1 MENFPILPF
10 LSQEGWFYTVSIVNS
25 SYYTADKII
34 GNFIRPFALKRLRD
48 FHMKEIRSNKL
59 RFLTTM
65 LPTIIVAICLMAT
78 PVLQAVTLHNQT
90 AMMDNKSGCCCCP
103 AEKDSDSCPIKELV
117 QSDNC
122 PCKVEQSQPSIPAPF
137 QADIQNKFELNQNSD
152 ICDATIANR
161 LSEKPTW
168 VISDNLIKTLHS
180 PPLYISNSAF
190 LI

>member
-1 MENFPILPF
+1 MK
-10 LSQEGWFYTVSIVNS
+10 IVAYVNLWH
-25 SYYTADKII
+25 YLTDKKT
-34 GNFIRPFALKRLRD
+34 GNFIRPLALKRLRD

-59 RFLTTM
+59 RFLTTI
-65 LPTIIVAICLMAT
+65 LPTIIVAVCLMAA

-103 AEKDSDSCPIKELV
+103 AEQDNENCPVKESL
-117 QSDNC
+117 QKRAC
-122 PCKVEQSQPSIPAPF
+122 PCKVEQSQPAIPAPF
-137 QADIQNKFELNQNSD
+137 RADIQSKFELSQNTD

-161 LSEKPTW
+161 LPNKLTL
-168 VISDNLIKTLHS
+168 VLSDNLINSIHF

>member
-1 MENFPILPF
+1 MSAMRTLAF
-10 LSQEGWFYTVSIVNS
+10 LGQKTGFSTVSIVNS

-48 FHMKEIRSNKL
+48 FHMKEIRTNKL
-59 RFLTTM
+59 RF
-65 LPTIIVAICLMAT
+65 LPTIIVAICLMAA

-103 AEKDSDSCPIKELV
+103 AEQDSENCPVKEIL
-117 QSDNC
+117 QTNDC
-122 PCKVEQSQPSIPAPF
+122 PCKVEQSQTAIPAPF
-137 QADIQNKFELNQNSD
+137 RADIQSKFELNQNSN

-168 VISDNLIKTLHS
+168 VISDNLIKTVNS

>member
-1 MENFPILPF
+1 MK
-10 LSQEGWFYTVSIVNS
+10 IVAYVDICYYS
-25 SYYTADKII
+25 SDKIT
-34 GNFIRPFALKRLRD
+34 GNFTRPFALKRLRD
-48 FHMKEIRSNKL
+48 FHMKKIRSNKL
-59 RFLTTM
+59 RFLTT
-65 LPTIIVAICLMAT
+65 IIVAICLMAA

-122 PCKVEQSQPSIPAPF
+122 PCKVEQSQPAIPAPF
-137 QADIQNKFELNQNSD
+137 QADIQNKFELNQNSE
-152 ICDATIANR
+152 ICDATIANI
-161 LSEKPTW
+161 LSEKPTL
-168 VISDNLIKTLHS
+168 VLSDNLIKTLHS

>member
-1 MENFPILPF
+1 MKIVAYVDILHYP
-10 LSQEGWFYTVSIVNS
+10 S
-25 SYYTADKII
+25 DKKT

-59 RFLTTM
+59 RFLTTI
-65 LPTIIVAICLMAT
+65 LPTIIVAICLMAA

-103 AEKDSDSCPIKELV
+103 AEQDNDNCPVKEIL
-117 QSDNC
+117 QKNAC
-122 PCKVEQSQPSIPAPF
+122 PCKVEQSQPLIPAPF
-137 QADIQNKFELNQNSD
+137 RADIQNKFELNQNND
-152 ICDATIANR
+152 ICDVTIANR
-161 LSEKPTW
+161 LSEKRTW
-168 VISDNLIKTLHS
+168 VLSDNLIKTLHS